1 MGFNQTMHAWGAF
14 SEDQGIPSN
23 HMFTDK
29 ILTSFTSVQIRIIET
44 HTGNILS
51 NIAQIFHPWE
61 KRAITDNKPKW
72 TLLFRINN
80 RHTIAVRHGKNKVTY
95 RIIFLDCVYINFC
108 SIRDSYNICLH
119 LECNVCT
126 FTRLLVS
133 N

>member
-51 NIAQIFHPWE
+51 NIAQIYF
-61 KRAITDNKPKW
+61 I
-72 TLLFRINN
+72 L
-80 RHTIAVRHGKNKVTY
+80 GKKGQ
-95 RIIFLDCVYINFC
+95 
-108 SIRDSYNICLH
+108 
-119 LECNVCT
+119 
-126 FTRLLVS
+126 
-133 N
+133 